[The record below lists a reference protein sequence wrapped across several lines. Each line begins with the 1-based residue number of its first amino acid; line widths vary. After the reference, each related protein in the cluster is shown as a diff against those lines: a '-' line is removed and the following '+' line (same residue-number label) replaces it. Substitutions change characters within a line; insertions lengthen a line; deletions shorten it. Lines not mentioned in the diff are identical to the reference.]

1 MNYTIQPGDTLSQIA
16 EKYNVSQQDIVD
28 LNGSLKGHEDTIL
41 AGDNLTL
48 PDNAKLDVTGE
59 DAASAAAN
67 NADSENDDSVVQSC
81 PLQGGL
87 FTLKPLRYTAVH
99 EDNESQLPEDL
110 ITTKELTPLNE
121 HKYNLRQLYY
131 QVVYLYNIKDKYLLE
146 VEYED
151 GEPAKQDNFV
161 EQGPGRC
168 LFGSAPGYVTNTL
181 PYLSQPRNAQ
191 VVMWIS
197 PTKLSERW
205 IKALEDNPD
214 EVINQG
220 QFFDFEKA
228 AKGEQPDVYAY
239 TDDTVGNLLADAQV
253 TQPIHWTNPTIDPL
267 SEFNIKKLLQPYQ
280 KISPNNHY
288 AVCLIDAIGITSD
301 LCREFSASY
310 QAVIQAVG
318 RSTHPYIMGKL
329 TQKVIEKASRESTQG
344 LESIGHRVD
353 SLYKPYPEYVDD
365 LFQLQLLPV
374 KEQSAYKQQILKKIQ
389 AAKSNKSEEELY
401 EILEN
406 DRISLNPYPDFQQD
420 QRKYWQLTG
429 SEQEA
434 FKQQI
439 SDKRLAAIEAQS
451 KINSQNLANAEYRT
465 YQEKKEDLEDTIYKD
480 EMEQY
485 LQDHE
490 SFHKQ
495 VGERLETLAKDW
507 LIWVRHD
514 QSDLALTRF
523 DPLDI
528 KTYADREIAVLSMI
542 DSFNVTEV
550 GTAEIQSWV
559 DAWLVALQE
568 NNPKELKGVGA
579 HVALAIGWVTDTYM
593 ANSKAIGFL
602 SKFAGAGED
611 KIQKMRDMIANAN
624 YPATVNTDELIYT
637 YIGNLVKISVADVK
651 NKILTSSFVQTLSSR
666 YGYNYQ
672 LVKVKVGRF
681 LSRLA
686 KDQSNHVSTLTNN
699 GTVNPKEIPELENKT
714 VELYNLSERVAKD
727 ASNDPIYVTDANS
740 KALIAF
746 VGQRAVSKGLKPIAK
761 FSVAANDFLKK
772 YDGKLF
778 GMIVV
783 AQIINAYRVIG
794 EIDNTD
800 KSKLRVT
807 FDVIK
812 ASSDLMSGSIGLL
825 ERWRKKKGLQTLGK
839 YVKDKRVDELSIRA
853 LSKVDKKIGAI
864 INSKIDVEI
873 FQSSPLLK
881 NITSKSI
888 VFCVKGL
895 PVIGALTGFIS
906 SLTSYEKDKAT
917 SQNTFAK
924 TMAITSTIANFVNLG
939 LVLAGLFWE
948 LSGPFASALFLVFV
962 IALAADLIHAVVEDH
977 RLYTL
982 LKQSLWGKGNYKY
995 QESLSDLEQK
1005 IQFFAEYGNDSHNS
1019 LDDKIEKVE
1028 SDELSDFCDE
1038 LYRPVAILF
1047 KQNTDNVY
1055 ELKGVDG
1062 KKKYLPSLKG
1072 INHRVKHR
1080 TIKLSNF
1087 QLSFYLPFYEKGISG
1102 LSVNLQGYASGDK
1115 KELLSGQT
1123 SSQGLVWQTDL
1134 ISKATLDDKSY
1145 RHAAVF
1151 HLEINEKI
1159 RSNYSDYDLVLKF
1172 SNPAGYPVTLSYTI
1186 NLDNDK
1192 NPLSFWRDEV
1202 DFDMNRSK
1210 EVG

>member
-1 MNYTIQPGDTLSQIA
+1 M
-16 EKYNVSQQDIVD
+16 
-28 LNGSLKGHEDTIL
+28 
-41 AGDNLTL
+41 
-48 PDNAKLDVTGE
+48 
-59 DAASAAAN
+59 
-67 NADSENDDSVVQSC
+67 
-81 PLQGGL
+81 
-87 FTLKPLRYTAVH
+87 
-99 EDNESQLPEDL
+99 
-110 ITTKELTPLNE
+110 
-121 HKYNLRQLYY
+121 
-131 QVVYLYNIKDKYLLE
+131 
-146 VEYED
+146 
-151 GEPAKQDNFV
+151 
-161 EQGPGRC
+161 
-168 LFGSAPGYVTNTL
+168 
-181 PYLSQPRNAQ
+181 
-191 VVMWIS
+191 
-197 PTKLSERW
+197 
-205 IKALEDNPD
+205 
-214 EVINQG
+214 
-220 QFFDFEKA
+220 
-228 AKGEQPDVYAY
+228 
-239 TDDTVGNLLADAQV
+239 ADAELR
-253 TQPIHWTNPTIDPL
+253 N
-267 SEFNIKKLLQPYQ
+267 YQ
-280 KISPNNHY
+280 
-288 AVCLIDAIGITSD
+288 D
-301 LCREFSASY
+301 
-310 QAVIQAVG
+310 
-318 RSTHPYIMGKL
+318 
-329 TQKVIEKASRESTQG
+329 
-344 LESIGHRVD
+344 
-353 SLYKPYPEYVDD
+353 
-365 LFQLQLLPV
+365 
-374 KEQSAYKQQILKKIQ
+374 
-389 AAKSNKSEEELY
+389 
-401 EILEN
+401 
-406 DRISLNPYPDFQQD
+406 
-420 QRKYWQLTG
+420 
-429 SEQEA
+429 
-434 FKQQI
+434 
-439 SDKRLAAIEAQS
+439 
-451 KINSQNLANAEYRT
+451 
-465 YQEKKEDLEDTIYKD
+465 KKEDLEDLIHKD

-495 VGERLETLAKDW
+495 VGERLEALAKDW

-602 SKFAGAGED
+602 SKFAGAEED

-637 YIGNLVKISVADVK
+637 YIGNLVKTSVADVK

-672 LVKVKVGRF
+672 LVKVKVGSF

-699 GTVNPKEIPELENKT
+699 GTVNPKEVPELENKS

-727 ASNDPIYVTDANS
+727 ASNDPIYVTDANAKS
-740 KALIAF
+740 LIAF
-746 VGQRAVSKGLKPIAK
+746 VGQRAVTKGFKPIAK

-783 AQIINAYRVIG
+783 AQIINAYRVFFS
-794 EIDNTD
+794 ENEKDKSELKKLYD
-800 KSKLRVT
+800 KSKAS
-807 FDVIK
+807 FDLI
-812 ASSDLMSGSIGLL
+812 SGSIGLL
-825 ERWRKKKGLQTLGK
+825 ERWRKKKGLQTLSK
-839 YVKDKRVDELSIRA
+839 YVKEKNVNEITVKTL
-853 LSKVDKKIGAI
+853 
-864 INSKIDVEI
+864 SKIDDGVGILFKQEKTEI
-873 FQSSPLLK
+873 KFFQSSAKLK
-881 NITSKSI
+881 AITSGSI
-888 VFCVKGL
+888 VFGVKGL

-906 SLTSYEKDKAT
+906 SLISYEKDKAS
-917 SQNTFAK
+917 SQNSFAK
-924 TMAITSTIANFVNLG
+924 AMAITSTIANFVNLG

-948 LSGPFASALFLVFV
+948 LTGPIFASALFLVFV
-962 IALAADLIHAVVEDH
+962 IGIAADLIHAVVEDH

-1005 IQFFAEYGNDSHNS
+1005 IQFFAEYGNDSKNS
-1019 LDDKIEKVE
+1019 QDDKIEKVE
-1028 SDELSDFCDE
+1028 SSELSDFCDE

-1055 ELKGVDG
+1055 ELNGVDG
-1062 KKKYLPSLKG
+1062 KKKYLPSLRG

-1102 LSVNLQGYASGDK
+1102 LSVNLQGYASGDNT
-1115 KELLSGQT
+1115 ELLSGQT
-1123 SSQGLVWQTDL
+1123 SNQGLVWQTDL

-1145 RHAAVF
+1145 SHAAIF
-1151 HLEINEKI
+1151 HLEVNEKVH
-1159 RSNYSDYDLVLKF
+1159 SNYTDYDLVLKF

-1186 NLDNDK
+1186 DLDNDK
-1192 NPLSFWRDEV
+1192 NPLAFWRDEV